1 MRTLSVNRKIMEIKE
16 LAESLEVAKAS
27 LADQQRNLKQ
37 VQNLVDDLGKEDQT
51 FEIKLEISDLNKD
64 VANQTTLIEERQ
76 KEIAELE
83 VSISLLK

>member
-1 MRTLSVNRKIMEIKE
+1 MEIKE
-16 LAESLEVAKAS
+16 LAESLEMAKVG

-37 VQNLVDDLGKEDQT
+37 VQNLVDDLGKETQT

-64 VANQTTLIEERQ
+64 VNSQTDLIQQKQ

-83 VSISLLK
+83 ASIALLK

>member
-1 MRTLSVNRKIMEIKE
+1 MEIKE

-37 VQNLVDDLGKEDQT
+37 VQNLVDDLGKEAQT

-64 VANQTTLIEERQ
+64 VNRQTDLIQQ
-76 KEIAELE
+76 KQNEIAELE
-83 VSISLLK
+83 ASIALLK

>member
-1 MRTLSVNRKIMEIKE
+1 MEIKE
-16 LAESLEVAKAS
+16 LAESLEVAKVG

-37 VQNLVDDLGKEDQT
+37 VQNLVDDLGKETQT

-64 VANQTTLIEERQ
+64 VNSQMGLIEQKQ

-83 VSISLLK
+83 ASIALLK

>member
-1 MRTLSVNRKIMEIKE
+1 MEIKE

-37 VQNLVDDLGKEDQT
+37 VQNLVDDLGKEAQT

-64 VANQTTLIEERQ
+64 VTRQTDLIQQ
-76 KEIAELE
+76 KQNEIAELE
-83 VSISLLK
+83 ASIALLK

>member
-1 MRTLSVNRKIMEIKE
+1 MEIKE
-16 LAESLEVAKAS
+16 LAGSLEMAKAN

-51 FEIKLEISDLNKD
+51 FDIKLEISNLNKD
-64 VANQTTLIEERQ
+64 VNSQTTLIEQRQ

-83 VSISLLK
+83 ASIALLK

>member
-1 MRTLSVNRKIMEIKE
+1 MEIKE
-16 LAESLEVAKAS
+16 LAGSLEVAKAN

-51 FEIKLEISDLNKD
+51 FDIKLEISNLNKD
-64 VANQTTLIEERQ
+64 VNSQTTLIEQRQ

-83 VSISLLK
+83 ASIALLK

>member
-1 MRTLSVNRKIMEIKE
+1 MEIKE

-37 VQNLVDDLGKEDQT
+37 VQNLVGDLGKETQT

-64 VANQTTLIEERQ
+64 VNSQTALIAQ
-76 KEIAELE
+76 KQEEIAELE
-83 VSISLLK
+83 ASIALLK

>member
-1 MRTLSVNRKIMEIKE
+1 MEIKE

-51 FEIKLEISDLNKD
+51 FDIKLEISNLKKD
-64 VANQTTLIEERQ
+64 VNSQTTLIVQRQ

-83 VSISLLK
+83 ASIALLK